1 MTANF
6 TVQTEEAR
14 LALESQM
21 YQLRDTLEQKEIK
34 VEAVSI
40 SVSDFSFAQGG
51 GDDADSKNL

>member
-1 MTANF
+1 MMTANF

-34 VEAVSI
+34 VEAVSFGI
-40 SVSDFSFAQGG
+40 
-51 GDDADSKNL
+51 